1 MINADENIIELKK
14 YFKKLEQALED
25 EVVFK
30 FGNKR
35 FVKKNRIDDILCCI
49 EAKYPTEIKKLYRK
63 IPNEIKGYNAFV
75 KLNKTIRKSSFLN
88 NTLYVIKYNE
98 TLNSVQFVSEM
109 INSDFKY
116 LNNN

>member
-1 MINADENIIELKK
+1 MTNTNKNIIELKN
-14 YFKKLEQALED
+14 YFRKLILAFD
-25 EVVFK
+25 SEVIFR